1 LQAANDPSCAQLT
14 EQGQVATAVVLFR
27 LERQIT
33 EGSPVEQIEPLIP
46 AILVGVELWHHGQD
60 LFSGDWPWD

>member
-1 LQAANDPSCAQLT
+1 M
-14 EQGQVATAVVLFR
+14 ATAVVLFR